1 MKLLKSLTILMGIM
15 IILGLVFIAF
25 LIGKK
30 TISSANNTSFVVTV
44 PNHPAHISMSDHC
57 IGLYFKESQEFWIV
71 ERSKGEVL
79 QKVRLSIQK

>member
-30 TISSANNTSFVVTV
+30 TIPSANNTSLVVTV
-44 PNHPAHISMSDHC
+44 PKHSAHISMSEDC
-57 IGLYFKESQEFWIV
+57 IGLYTRIKPRGLAPWM
-71 ERSKGEVL
+71 
-79 QKVRLSIQK
+79 